1 VVVSLVGWTTLTT
14 KIKESPYVKS
24 AENLGS
30 PAIDI
35 IRAMLVMAS
44 PVFLLFLMLSFLNQI
59 VRKIRWTIG
68 LKWKRE
74 KEIEASESARENTRG
89 ARGSRCGDGWP
100 VTRLTKSWLRHLDT
114 WKWTKVMQ
122 WSNFFVI
129 AYWAVKLGSIWTNLA
144 SNVLITAL
152 STLPW
157 GVTCVLFIVIGL
169 VMFLIPIV
177 PGPVVYL
184 TSGLLVVPVVESA
197 FGGRQSGGGACNVN
211 ATLVNLTLGSNLTS
225 LDADA
230 GGEYTGSHGPFWIGC
245 AIANLISW
253 SLKLV
258 AHVMQQKLIGETLS
272 RNVGVRAMVS
282 PNSKVMKTIRVLLQQ
297 PGFTLAKCSIM
308 CGGPDWPTSVICG
321 FLKLPVGGLLL
332 GLVPMFFMTI
342 PTTLAGAFMNPP
354 SPSPYESITSFLFLI
369 VMFITL
375 FYGVMMMQYLSKVSQ
390 EEIDAVPIDVEVE
403 KLDRKT
409 ADMNLAVERSTEFS
423 ADPKREISGLP
434 CYPKFL
440 LCSASL
446 LLLFTL
452 YALLAMPESLFQ
464 PFGLTACIS
473 TFGTCENGICYNFPF
488 SGTKKGPIGISWLGA
503 FAMLIFIFANFEMW
517 LFGRWAKTKAKAELN
532 WMREKGMTAAADLDA
547 DVEKEQR

>member
-1 VVVSLVGWTTLTT
+1 
-14 KIKESPYVKS
+14 
-24 AENLGS
+24 
-30 PAIDI
+30 
-35 IRAMLVMAS
+35 
-44 PVFLLFLMLSFLNQI
+44 
-59 VRKIRWTIG
+59 
-68 LKWKRE
+68 
-74 KEIEASESARENTRG
+74 
-89 ARGSRCGDGWP
+89 
-100 VTRLTKSWLRHLDT
+100 
-114 WKWTKVMQ
+114 
-122 WSNFFVI
+122 
-129 AYWAVKLGSIWTNLA
+129 
-144 SNVLITAL
+144 
-152 STLPW
+152 
-157 GVTCVLFIVIGL
+157 
-169 VMFLIPIV
+169 
-177 PGPVVYL
+177 
-184 TSGLLVVPVVESA
+184 
-197 FGGRQSGGGACNVN
+197 
-211 ATLVNLTLGSNLTS
+211 
-225 LDADA
+225 
-230 GGEYTGSHGPFWIGC
+230 
-245 AIANLISW
+245 
-253 SLKLV
+253 
-258 AHVMQQKLIGETLS
+258 
-272 RNVGVRAMVS
+272 
-282 PNSKVMKTIRVLLQQ
+282 
-297 PGFTLAKCSIM
+297 
-308 CGGPDWPTSVICG
+308 
-321 FLKLPVGGLLL
+321 
-332 GLVPMFFMTI
+332 
-342 PTTLAGAFMNPP
+342 MNPP

-547 DVEKEQR
+547 DV